1 MRITLQTQVAILA
14 TISSVFALSVE
25 DRSVRKPCDNYS
37 TAPCKCPAGTT
48 FGNST
53 TFGYIGAAAKDL
65 YDIAA
70 DFYKTDYLGL
80 TLVKKEGRS
89 NKVGSIRTLNVT
101 YNNSTYQLTEP
112 LNVYYETRDGG
123 FEQQFNLSTV
133 PLTVPAA
140 QGGGVF
146 GGYWVTMHVQ
156 QVAENVSWMKW
167 GVYRCV
173 SGNPFDFTGFHEVN
187 MASLS
192 ETLRK
197 KGKLVNKSS
206 VPYSIG
212 D

>member
-1 MRITLQTQVAILA
+1 MLITLKIQLAILA
-14 TISSVFALSVE
+14 TISTVYASPVE
-25 DRSVRKPCDNYS
+25 DRASRKSCDNYS

-70 DFYKTDYLGL
+70 NFYTTDYLGL
-80 TLVKKEGRS
+80 TLVKKQG
-89 NKVGSIRTLNVT
+89 NPKTVGSIRTLNVT

-156 QVAENVSWMKW
+156 QVADHVSWMKW

-187 MASLS
+187 MAGLS